1 MTNAQEMDDRENAVW
16 RGFVSATQQL
26 ASSLDRQLVQDAQ
39 LSGPEHVVLTA
50 LAEHAQ
56 QSDILIR
63 ARDLG
68 FALGWDRSRLSHL
81 LKRMEIRGLLER
93 KSCPSDARG
102 LDLQITADGL
112 EAVHQASSGYLE
124 FVRTHFFDLLTR
136 EEQDALASASDKI
149 KSTLEPQCD
158 SAAAAS

>member
-1 MTNAQEMDDRENAVW
+1 MTNAREMDDRENAVW

-26 ASSLDRQLVQDAQ
+26 ASSLDRHLVQDAQ
-39 LSGPEHVVLTA
+39 LSGPEHAVLTA
-50 LAEHAQ
+50 LTDHAE
-56 QSDILIR
+56 QSDTLLR

-81 LKRMEIRGLLER
+81 LKRMETRGLLER
-93 KSCPSDARG
+93 TSCPSDARG
-102 LDLQITADGL
+102 LNVQITADGL
-112 EAVHQASSGYLE
+112 EAVRQASSGYLE
-124 FVRTHFFDLLTR
+124 FVRTHFLDLLTR
-136 EEQDALASASDKI
+136 EEQDALASVSDKI